1 MPKTRIMLA
10 DDELVVREALTR
22 MIADEPDLQLV
33 GVAVDTPSA
42 VALAAG
48 LNPDVAIL
56 DVSMPGGG
64 GPEAARKI
72 LAQSTETRVVA
83 LSSHTDCETVL
94 AMIAAGAVGYVVK
107 GSSRVE
113 IVDSIERCARGEG
126 RLSSEITGDV
136 VGELARRLEE
146 TRNATHA
153 ADQRRREVQELI
165 ENEELRIVFQ
175 PIADLNTGAFVGAEA
190 LSRFPDGRTPPEWF
204 AEAEEVGLREE
215 LELLAAGIAIRE
227 RSALPEGTF
236 LAVNLSP
243 DVAVNRASALTH
255 ESGPGLVIEV
265 TEHAAI
271 DDYAAVGAAF
281 DDVRSS
287 GTQFAIDDVGAG
299 FASLRHILKLRPELI
314 KIDASLTSG
323 VEHDRSR
330 RALALGLTAFAAE
343 FGATVVAEGI
353 ESEAEL
359 RALRAIGIRYG
370 QGYHIAR
377 PAAASELGARHAP
390 V

>member
-1 MPKTRIMLA
+1 M
-10 DDELVVREALTR
+10 
-22 MIADEPDLQLV
+22 
-33 GVAVDTPSA
+33 
-42 VALAAG
+42 
-48 LNPDVAIL
+48 
-56 DVSMPGGG
+56 
-64 GPEAARKI
+64 
-72 LAQSTETRVVA
+72 
-83 LSSHTDCETVL
+83 
-94 AMIAAGAVGYVVK
+94 
-107 GSSRVE
+107 
-113 IVDSIERCARGEG
+113 
-126 RLSSEITGDV
+126 
-136 VGELARRLEE
+136 
-146 TRNATHA
+146 
-153 ADQRRREVQELI
+153 
-165 ENEELRIVFQ
+165 
-175 PIADLNTGAFVGAEA
+175 
-190 LSRFPDGRTPPEWF
+190 
-204 AEAEEVGLREE
+204 
-215 LELLAAGIAIRE
+215 
-227 RSALPEGTF
+227 
-236 LAVNLSP
+236 
-243 DVAVNRASALTH
+243 AVNRASALTH
-255 ESGPGLVIEV
+255 ETGPGLVIEV

-330 RALALGLTAFAAE
+330 RALALGLTTFAAE